1 MTFKLKL
8 GLILIILMSCSA
20 DVDSISSCETIEYP
34 NKPSIDWFKS
44 YGGSGEE
51 SHGHYI
57 LSTNDGG
64 YIQIGET
71 GFLPNNAKIFV
82 VKVDQNGQLIWQKEY
97 TDSGHNF
104 GNSVL
109 ETDDGYLLCGVKNDD
124 SFLVKVKK
132 ESGDILFS
140 KTYENGGS
148 DAFEHL
154 LLVNNQIFAVGYTNS
169 EDKYN
174 NFYSEGESSL
184 HILDLDGNIIKNIDI
199 KSYMSHAYR
208 IKSIN
213 NDIYISGLTDGAEDY
228 ALIKMNQSGQVI
240 WSNTYGGTASDH
252 CFAMDVNDK
261 NEVFL
266 SGHTTSQTANWDTY
280 TMKIDKDGNKLWE
293 VKKGNPRGFDENFIH
308 DEVWGVSHTD
318 DGGCIITAGTGDE
331 YDEYSASCDNSSEFS
346 NQWKVYSI
354 KFSSDGSIDW
364 EGVYGLDSEDWAG
377 EDIDISLDGKP
388 IIAVDNGE
396 FGFLKLK

>member
-1 MTFKLKL
+1 MC
-8 GLILIILMSCSA
+8 IR
-20 DVDSISSCETIEYP
+20 DR
-34 NKPSIDWFKS
+34 
-44 YGGSGEE
+44 
-51 SHGHYI
+51 
-57 LSTNDGG
+57 
-64 YIQIGET
+64 
-71 GFLPNNAKIFV
+71 
-82 VKVDQNGQLIWQKEY
+82 
-97 TDSGHNF
+97 
-104 GNSVL
+104 
-109 ETDDGYLLCGVKNDD
+109 
-124 SFLVKVKK
+124 VKVKK
-132 ESGDILFS
+132 ENGDILFS
-140 KTYENGGS
+140 KTFENGGS

-184 HILDLDGNIIKNIDI
+184 HILDLDGTIIKNIDI

-213 NDIYISGLTDGAEDY
+213 NDIYISGLPNGAEDY
-228 ALIKMNQSGQVI
+228 ALIKMNLSGDVI
-240 WSNTYGGTASDH
+240 WSNVYGGSDSDH

-261 NEVFL
+261 NEIFL

-280 TMKIDKDGNKLWE
+280 TMKIDNNGNKLWE

-308 DEVWGVSHTD
+308 DEVWGVAYTD

-354 KFSSDGSIDW
+354 KFSSDGSIEW
-364 EGVYGLDSEDWAG
+364 EGVYGIESEDWAG
-377 EDIDISLDGKP
+377 EDIDLSLDGKP
-388 IIAVDNGE
+388 IMAVDNGE

>member
-8 GLILIILMSCSA
+8 SLILIILMSCSN
-20 DVDSISSCETIEYP
+20 DVDSISSCESINYE
-34 NKPSIDWFKS
+34 NKPSIDWFQS

-57 LSTNDGG
+57 LSTSDGG
-64 YIQIGET
+64 FIQIGET
-71 GFLPNNAKIFV
+71 GSLPNNAKMLV
-82 VKVDQNGQLIWQKEY
+82 VKVDRNGQLIWKKEY
-97 TDSGHNF
+97 TDEGHNF
-104 GNSVL
+104 GNSIL
-109 ETDDGYLLCGVKNDD
+109 EIEDGYLLCGVKNDD

-132 ESGDILFS
+132 ENGDILFS
-140 KTYENGGS
+140 KTFENGGS

-184 HILDLDGNIIKNIDI
+184 HILDLDGTIIKNIDI

-213 NDIYISGLTDGAEDY
+213 NDIYISGLTNGAEDY
-228 ALIKMNQSGQVI
+228 ALIKMNPSGEVI
-240 WSNTYGGTASDH
+240 WSNVYGGSDSDH

-261 NEVFL
+261 NEIFL

-280 TMKIDKDGNKLWE
+280 TMKIDNNGNKLWE

-308 DEVWGVSHTD
+308 DEVWGVAYTD

-354 KFSSDGSIDW
+354 KFSSDGSIEW
-364 EGVYGLDSEDWAG
+364 EGVYGIESEDWAG
-377 EDIDISLDGKP
+377 EDIDLSLDGKP